1 MIYCIFVDDGIETNP
16 HVTFSQIKLMNTH
29 LLPLFPLNLVVF
41 PNEKLKLH
49 VFEPRYKQMMQ
60 ECQEQQHTFGIP
72 VYVDGTVKEYGT
84 EMELLSIEKVYSGGE
99 MDIVTKG
106 IRVFSLNKFNKKT
119 VNKLYPSGDVVFRAN
134 IEDSNP
140 SLTLQI
146 RKQLI
151 ALYKILK
158 VNQTIK
164 HDFNS
169 FEVAHNI
176 GFSIEQEYELLQ
188 IVKESERQ
196 INVLKHL
203 EEIVPVIVETEK
215 IKKKVQMNGYF
226 RNFNILDL

>member
-1 MIYCIFVDDGIETNP
+1 
-16 HVTFSQIKLMNTH
+16 MNTYQ
-29 LLPLFPLNLVVF
+29 LPLFPLNLVVF
-41 PNEKLKLH
+41 PDEKLKLH

-60 ECQEQQHTFGIP
+60 ECQEQKTTFGIP
-72 VYVDGTVKEYGT
+72 VYVDGKVKEYGT
-84 EMELLSIEKVYSGGE
+84 EMQLIAIEKVYSNGE

-106 IRVFSLNKFNKKT
+106 IRAFSLSSFNKKAID
-119 VNKLYPSGDVVFRAN
+119 KLYPSGEVVFRGN
-134 IEDSNP
+134 IDNGDS

-146 RKQLI
+146 REQLV
-151 ALYKILK
+151 ALYEVLK
-158 VNQTIK
+158 VDQTPK

-188 IVKESERQ
+188 ITQESERQ
-196 INVLKHL
+196 MKVLKHL
-203 EEIVPVIVETEK
+203 QEIVPVIVETEK

>member
-1 MIYCIFVDDGIETNP
+1 
-16 HVTFSQIKLMNTH
+16 MNNY

-60 ECQEQQHTFGIP
+60 ECQEQKSTFGIP

-84 EMELLSIEKVYSGGE
+84 EMELISIEKIYPGGE

-106 IRVFSLNKFNKKT
+106 IRTFSLSTFNKKAA
-119 VNKLYPSGDVVFRAN
+119 NKLYASGEVIFREN
-134 IEDSNP
+134 IDDGDS
-140 SLTLQI
+140 SLILQI
-146 RKQLI
+146 RQQLV
-151 ALYKILK
+151 ALYEVLK
-158 VNQTIK
+158 VDQAIK

-169 FEVAHNI
+169 FEIAHNI

-196 INVLKHL
+196 MKILEHL